1 MFNLL
6 RRIHSTRRFK
16 NKKDNNTMK
25 KFMTFALVAAFA
37 VGAQAATIVWG
48 LGADVYLMQN
58 GDFSTAAVPY
68 ETTITPVSGS
78 YLALVYVG
86 QNQDSF
92 DIANITQDSVLA
104 TSAYALDTDGLSF
117 ADWDPY
123 TTTTQVSASTYAD
136 GASFSV
142 VWYDAGSGK
151 FDYVYSID
159 DGSAL
164 NSATTLA
171 DMTRGSDSINIA
183 ENTNGFGGV
192 INVTVPEPGIAAMA
206 LIGLG
211 MMIKRRRA

>member
-1 MFNLL
+1 
-6 RRIHSTRRFK
+6 
-16 NKKDNNTMK
+16 
-25 KFMTFALVAAFA
+25 MTFALVAAFA
-37 VGAQAATIVWG
+37 AGAQAAAITWG

-68 ETTITPVSGS
+68 ETTITPASGS

-92 DIANITQDSVLA
+92 DIANITQDSVIA
-104 TSAYALDTDGLSF
+104 TSAYALDTDGSSY

-123 TTTTQVSASTYAD
+123 QVATQVSASTYAD

-142 VWYDAGSGK
+142 VWYDAGAGA

-164 NSATTLA
+164 NSATTFA

-183 ENTNGFGGV
+183 GNTNGYGGV
-192 INVTVPEPGIAAMA
+192 LNVSTPVPEPGIAAMA

>member
-1 MFNLL
+1 
-6 RRIHSTRRFK
+6 
-16 NKKDNNTMK
+16 MK
-25 KFMTFALVAAFA
+25 KLMTFAAFA
-37 VGAQAATIVWG
+37 AVALSSQAATINWG
-48 LGADVYLMQN
+48 LGADVYLMKN

-86 QNQDSF
+86 QDQNSF
-92 DIANITQDSVLA
+92 DIANITQDSVIA
-104 TSAYALDTDGLSF
+104 TSAYALDTDGSSY

-123 TTTTQVSASTYAD
+123 TTTTSVSASTYAD

-159 DGSAL
+159 DGSAI
-164 NSATTLA
+164 NTATSFA

-183 ENTNGFGGV
+183 EKTNGFGGV
-192 INVTVPEPGIAAMA
+192 LNVSTPVPEPGIACMA

>member
-1 MFNLL
+1 
-6 RRIHSTRRFK
+6 
-16 NKKDNNTMK
+16 MK

-37 VGAQAATIVWG
+37 AGAQAATITWG
-48 LGADVYLMQN
+48 LGSDIYLMEN
-58 GDFSTAAVPY
+58 GNFNSATIAY
-68 ETTITPVSGS
+68 ESSLTPETGS

-86 QNQDSF
+86 QGQDSF
-92 DIANITQDSVLA
+92 SIGDITQDSVIA
-104 TSAYALDTDGLSF
+104 TSAYAIDTDGSSY

-123 TTTTQVSASTYAD
+123 QVTTQVSASTYAD

-142 VWYDAGSGK
+142 VWYDAGAGA

-164 NSATTLA
+164 NSATTIN
-171 DMTRGSDSINIA
+171 DMTRGSDTIFVA
-183 ENTNGFGGV
+183 GDTNDYGGV
-192 INVTVPEPGIAAMA
+192 LNVTVPEPGIAAMA